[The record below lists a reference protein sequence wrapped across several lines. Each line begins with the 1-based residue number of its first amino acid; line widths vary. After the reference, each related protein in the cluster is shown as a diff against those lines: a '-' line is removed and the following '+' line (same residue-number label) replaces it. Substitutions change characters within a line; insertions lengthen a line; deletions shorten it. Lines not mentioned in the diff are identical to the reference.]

1 MCEPFEKTSSM
12 LDCGPHTPEGYVDLW
27 AVKAYASRQDAKSC
41 PASLVTGEPVVKV
54 GEGMNKKKNK
64 LKRKN
69 FSSKACAGEGANK
82 MSSGSNHQLLPSQP
96 GTEWKTWA
104 FLTLLLNQS
113 LSSGTAVHGE
123 VLHPGREHLPQPC
136 ISLTSNHPI
145 PPAKCSTRS
154 MRLAPRWLKKI
165 L

>member
-104 FLTLLLNQS
+104 FLNTPLESVPEFGNC
-113 LSSGTAVHGE
+113 SSWRSASSWQGA
-123 VLHPGREHLPQPC
+123 P
-136 ISLTSNHPI
+136 
-145 PPAKCSTRS
+145 PPAMHFTDQ
-154 MRLAPRWLKKI
+154 
-165 L
+165 